1 MNSTQNSTVF
11 QLGQCWTSEGEPE
24 LGIGFVLAIDA
35 QSVALEFPSSTQGRM
50 YRKKNAPLRRLIFR
64 EGEKVLSKTKQGF
77 VVAKTEV
84 RENLVWYISDE
95 GEELC
100 EKDLSP
106 KLTLT
111 RPIERFLAGQWDT
124 LKSYKLRAHA
134 LDQRYRALQ
143 TPARGYLG
151 ARAELLPHQ
160 LYVTS
165 QVASRGLPRALLAD
179 EVGLGKTIE
188 ASWILHRLH
197 TLGRVRRVLVIAPES
212 LVNQWFVELFKRFN
226 LSFWVPGS
234 QTDLEVEKED
244 LESEERVILSLEKLS
259 ELHEK
264 GAIPFM
270 GWDLVIVDEAHRM
283 TGADGEPSAEYSV
296 IEKLAE
302 NSPGL
307 LLLTATPEQLGIEG
321 HFARLKL
328 IDPHRFKSFEQFERE
343 HADYQKIVKLSEGLT
358 SSAKLKKADLTALK
372 KRLEGKV
379 PDELFENLDD
389 EESRRALVLALNDHY
404 GTGRI
409 YFRNSRSVVELEG
422 FRFPK
427 RILKKHLIKSGE
439 DESPSAALTKWL
451 GEFAKSHSQQKTLLI
466 CNSAKQV
473 SDWEK
478 RLRDE
483 FAIKAVAFHENLS
496 LLARDRNA
504 AYFEDPKGAT
514 ILLCSEIG
522 GEGRNF
528 QQASQLILADL
539 PGDPDVLEQRIGRLD
554 RIGQRSDIT
563 IHVPY
568 FKGSKEERLLKFHE
582 EVFDGFSRPT
592 QGGGKIYAE
601 YAEAIESGPKKGFS
615 DLIAEAKAAYEQQLE
630 EIEAGRDRLIELN
643 SLDPKQAQ
651 ALVESIAASER
662 TEELK
667 ETLDLL
673 FDGMEIHSE
682 DLDADTVFVEPGHS
696 QYAAYFPSLPT
707 EGFSF
712 TFSRKKALARND
724 LTLMTWDHPLAAG
737 TLDAIAAQEFGNISV
752 AGGPDGI
759 LLMEC
764 AFVIEPASVGT
775 EWFADEFFS
784 SARVRVILDATGK
797 DLSSTWTTEKL
808 YESLSPLP
816 DAAAPLVR
824 KLPPERIRGL
834 ISKATQQ
841 AEALATKKRIEAR
854 DRMKATIEAEI
865 DRLRALQGKNRLVSD
880 LEVSWWM
887 TRKEQ
892 LLQAFAGA
900 QTRLDSFLL
909 VVPNQLGR

>member
-1 MNSTQNSTVF
+1 
-11 QLGQCWTSEGEPE
+11 
-24 LGIGFVLAIDA
+24 
-35 QSVALEFPSSTQGRM
+35 M

-64 EGEKVLSKTKQGF
+64 EGEKVLSKNQKSF
-77 VVAKTEV
+77 VVARTEV
-84 RENLVWYISDE
+84 REHLVWYISDE
-95 GEELC
+95 GDELC

-111 RPIERFLAGQWDT
+111 RPMERFLAQQWDS
-124 LKSYKLRAHA
+124 LKAYKLRAHA
-134 LDQRYRALQ
+134 LEQRLRAHHD
-143 TPARGYLG
+143 PARGYLG

-160 LYVTS
+160 LYVTA
-165 QVASRGLPRALLAD
+165 QIASRGLPRALLAD
-179 EVGLGKTIE
+179 EVGLGKTVE
-188 ASWILHRLH
+188 AAWILHRLH
-197 TLGRVRRVLVIAPES
+197 TLGRVRRVLIIAPES

-226 LSFWVPGS
+226 LSFWVPSS
-234 QTDLEVEKED
+234 QTDLEIEKED
-244 LESEERVILSLEKLS
+244 LESEERVIVSLEKLA
-259 ELHEK
+259 ELDEK
-264 GAIPFM
+264 GALPLL
-270 GWDLVIVDEAHRM
+270 GWDLVIIDEAHRL
-283 TGADGEPSAEYSV
+283 TGANGETSAEYSA
-296 IEKLAE
+296 IEKLAA
-302 NSPGL
+302 NSPCL
-307 LLLTATPEQLGIEG
+307 LILTATPEQLGIKG

-328 IDPHRFKSFEQFERE
+328 IDPHRFKTFEQFSRE
-343 HADYQKIVKLSEGLT
+343 HADYQKIVKMSEGLT
-358 SSAKLKKADLTALK
+358 STAKLKKTDITALK

-379 PDELFENLDD
+379 PDELFDDLENADA
-389 EESRRALVLALNDHY
+389 RRKLALALNDHY

-451 GEFAKSHSQQKTLLI
+451 GEFARSHSQEKTLLI
-466 CNSAKQV
+466 CSSSKQV

-478 RLRDE
+478 HLRDE
-483 FAIKAVAFHENLS
+483 YAIKAVAFHENLS

-568 FKGSKEERLLKFHE
+568 FKGSLEERLLKFHE

-592 QGGGKIYAE
+592 QGAGKIYAE
-601 YAEAIESGPKKGFS
+601 YREAIEAGAKKGFA
-615 DLIAEAKAAYEQQLE
+615 DLIEAAKTAYAEQLE

-643 SLDPKQAQ
+643 SLDPKQAHE
-651 ALVESIAASER
+651 LVQSIAAAER
-662 TEELK
+662 IDELK

-673 FDGMEIHSE
+673 FDGLEIHSE

-696 QYAAYFPSLPT
+696 QYAAYFPSLPA

-737 TLDAIAAQEFGNISV
+737 TLDTIAAQEYGNISV
-752 AGGPDGI
+752 AGGPDGL

-764 AFVIEPASVGT
+764 AFVIEPASVGN
-775 EWFADEFFS
+775 EWNANEFFAP
-784 SARVRVILDATGK
+784 ARVRVVLDATGK
-797 DLSSTWTTEKL
+797 DLTSAWPAEKL
-808 YESLSPLP
+808 YAALSPLT

-824 KLPPERIRGL
+824 KLPPKRIRGL
-834 ISKATQQ
+834 INKATGQ
-841 AEALATKKRIEAR
+841 AESLANKKKSEAR
-854 DRMKATIEAEI
+854 ERMKATIESEI

-892 LLQAFAGA
+892 LVQAFSGA
-900 QTRLDSFLL
+900 QVRLDSFLL